1 MAYIALYR
9 KWRPKSFSDV
19 VGQKQVTEILQKA
32 ICLDKIAHAY
42 LFSGPRGTGKT
53 SMAKIFARAINC
65 EHEQNGNPCNT
76 CSICTQ
82 IIEGDSLDVVEID
95 AASNRSIEDIRTL
108 RETIK
113 FLPAEGRKKI
123 YIIDEVHMLTI
134 EAFNALLKT
143 LEEPPSHVI
152 FILATTEPER
162 IPITILSRC
171 QRYEFHRISSD
182 DIMSRLLYIA
192 KEENISLT
200 VEAARLLAVQ
210 AEGGMRDALSMLDQC
225 VGNGTQYI
233 DDNMVRQVLGLL
245 GKEWIFSL
253 STAIF
258 HNQGKEIIKQ
268 IDHIIHLGKEP
279 YIILS
284 SFIEHIRALMFMQV
298 HATSD
303 VMADYA
309 EQMQELE
316 KQAQSITS
324 ERLFYILKVLQE
336 TLLQVKT
343 SPMPRV
349 IVEMGLLMAAQG
361 ENKNT
366 NISDSALA
374 LQVNQLENMVLQ
386 LQTKVDTLIK
396 NKPIITSV
404 TSNIPEDKDE
414 IDDYEEDY
422 TVVSEIDVPCSQDNI
437 KEART
442 KEAKEAKEAVV
453 LSEKVVS
460 TGNIT
465 NKTIPEKKEKLYSS
479 IEYEEI
485 FQQVLR
491 YLNDKKKK
499 RIAYAFG
506 QGKIVC
512 IEKNTIVIS
521 LNDKFS
527 FGFNLLKEENARKML
542 EEAFGSILQVT
553 CYVQVY
559 LDSDSQIKVWEKKS
573 TALLKKNNDNVQK
586 KEVLYQKKETLAAV
600 VSATH
605 VHMDNAETNTV
616 LDAQVNDVK
625 KMNLKEKSVVEPL
638 LKRLGEC
645 NIYIEED
652 PYKGEHE

>member
-336 TLLQVKT
+336 TMLQVKT

-366 NISDSALA
+366 NISDNALA

-386 LQTKVDTLIK
+386 LQTKIDTLIK

-404 TSNIPEDKDE
+404 TSNILEDKDE

-422 TVVSEIDVPCSQDNI
+422 TISPEIDVPCSQDNI
-437 KEART
+437 KEVRT
-442 KEAKEAKEAVV
+442 KEAKEAVV

-586 KEVLYQKKETLAAV
+586 KEVLHQKKETLAAV

-605 VHMDNAETNTV
+605 VHMDNTETNTV
-616 LDAQVNDVK
+616 LDVQVNDVK

>member
-324 ERLFYILKVLQE
+324 ERLFSILKVLQE

-361 ENKNT
+361 ENKST
-366 NISDSALA
+366 NISDNALA
-374 LQVNQLENMVLQ
+374 LQVNQLEKMVLQ

-404 TSNIPEDKDE
+404 TSNILEDKDE

-422 TVVSEIDVPCSQDNI
+422 TISPEIDVPCSQDNI

-442 KEAKEAKEAVV
+442 KEAKEAKEAVF

-542 EEAFGSILQVT
+542 EEAFGSILQGT

-559 LDSDSQIKVWEKKS
+559 LDSDSQIKAWEKKS

-586 KEVLYQKKETLAAV
+586 KEVFHQKKETLAAV

-605 VHMDNAETNTV
+605 VHMDNTETNTV

>member
-316 KQAQSITS
+316 KQSQSITS

-422 TVVSEIDVPCSQDNI
+422 TISPEIDVPCSQDNI
-437 KEART
+437 KEA
-442 KEAKEAKEAVV
+442 KEAKEAVF

-465 NKTIPEKKEKLYSS
+465 NKTILEKKEKLYSS

-542 EEAFGSILQVT
+542 EEAFGSILQGT

-559 LDSDSQIKVWEKKS
+559 LDSDSQIKAWEKKS

>member
-200 VEAARLLAVQ
+200 IEAARLLAVQ

-233 DDNMVRQVLGLL
+233 DDNVVRQVLGLL

-422 TVVSEIDVPCSQDNI
+422 TISPEIDVPCSQDNI
-437 KEART
+437 KEA
-442 KEAKEAKEAVV
+442 KEAKEAVF

-465 NKTIPEKKEKLYSS
+465 NKTILEKKEKLYSS

-542 EEAFGSILQVT
+542 EEAFGSILQGT

-559 LDSDSQIKVWEKKS
+559 LDSDSQIKAWEKKS

-586 KEVLYQKKETLAAV
+586 KEVFHQKKETLAAV

-605 VHMDNAETNTV
+605 VHMDNTETNTV

>member
-200 VEAARLLAVQ
+200 IEAARLLAVQ

-422 TVVSEIDVPCSQDNI
+422 TISPEIDVPCSQDNI
-437 KEART
+437 KEA
-442 KEAKEAKEAVV
+442 KEAKEAVF

-465 NKTIPEKKEKLYSS
+465 NKTILEKKEKLYSS

-542 EEAFGSILQVT
+542 EEAFGSILQGT

-559 LDSDSQIKVWEKKS
+559 LDSDSQIKAWEKKS

-586 KEVLYQKKETLAAV
+586 KEVFHQKKETLAAV

-605 VHMDNAETNTV
+605 VHMDNTETNTV

>member
-65 EHEQNGNPCNT
+65 EYEQNGNPCNT
-76 CSICTQ
+76 CSICNQ

-233 DDNMVRQVLGLL
+233 DDNVVRQVLGLL

-422 TVVSEIDVPCSQDNI
+422 TVASEIDVPCSQDNI
-437 KEART
+437 KEAHT
-442 KEAKEAKEAVV
+442 IEAKEAKEAVV

-465 NKTIPEKKEKLYSS
+465 NKTTSEKKEKLYSS

-586 KEVLYQKKETLAAV
+586 KEVLHQKKETLAAV

-605 VHMDNAETNTV
+605 VHMDNTETNTV

>member
-233 DDNMVRQVLGLL
+233 DDNVVRQVLGLL
-245 GKEWIFSL
+245 GKKWIFSL

-336 TLLQVKT
+336 TMLQVKT

-366 NISDSALA
+366 NISDNALA

-422 TVVSEIDVPCSQDNI
+422 TVASEIDVPCSQDNI
-437 KEART
+437 KEVRT

-465 NKTIPEKKEKLYSS
+465 NKTTSEKKEKLYSS

-586 KEVLYQKKETLAAV
+586 KEVLHQKKETLAAV

-605 VHMDNAETNTV
+605 VHMDNTETNTV
-616 LDAQVNDVK
+616 LDVQVNDVK

>member
-324 ERLFYILKVLQE
+324 ERLFSILKVLQE

-422 TVVSEIDVPCSQDNI
+422 TISPEIDVPCSQDNI

-442 KEAKEAKEAVV
+442 KEAKEAVV

-542 EEAFGSILQVT
+542 EEAFGSILQGT

-559 LDSDSQIKVWEKKS
+559 LDSDSQIKTWEKKS

-586 KEVLYQKKETLAAV
+586 KEVFHQKKETLAAV

-605 VHMDNAETNTV
+605 VHMDNTETNTV

>member
-258 HNQGKEIIKQ
+258 LSLI
-268 IDHIIHLGKEP
+268 HISEP
-279 YIILS
+279 T
-284 SFIEHIRALMFMQV
+284 R
-298 HATSD
+298 
-303 VMADYA
+303 
-309 EQMQELE
+309 
-316 KQAQSITS
+316 
-324 ERLFYILKVLQE
+324 
-336 TLLQVKT
+336 
-343 SPMPRV
+343 
-349 IVEMGLLMAAQG
+349 
-361 ENKNT
+361 
-366 NISDSALA
+366 
-374 LQVNQLENMVLQ
+374 
-386 LQTKVDTLIK
+386 
-396 NKPIITSV
+396 
-404 TSNIPEDKDE
+404 
-414 IDDYEEDY
+414 
-422 TVVSEIDVPCSQDNI
+422 
-437 KEART
+437 
-442 KEAKEAKEAVV
+442 
-453 LSEKVVS
+453 
-460 TGNIT
+460 
-465 NKTIPEKKEKLYSS
+465 
-479 IEYEEI
+479 
-485 FQQVLR
+485 
-491 YLNDKKKK
+491 
-499 RIAYAFG
+499 
-506 QGKIVC
+506 
-512 IEKNTIVIS
+512 
-521 LNDKFS
+521 
-527 FGFNLLKEENARKML
+527 
-542 EEAFGSILQVT
+542 
-553 CYVQVY
+553 
-559 LDSDSQIKVWEKKS
+559 
-573 TALLKKNNDNVQK
+573 
-586 KEVLYQKKETLAAV
+586 
-600 VSATH
+600 
-605 VHMDNAETNTV
+605 
-616 LDAQVNDVK
+616 
-625 KMNLKEKSVVEPL
+625 
-638 LKRLGEC
+638 
-645 NIYIEED
+645 
-652 PYKGEHE
+652 PY

>member
-32 ICLDKIAHAY
+32 ICLDKIAHSY

-200 VEAARLLAVQ
+200 IEAARLLAVQ

-233 DDNMVRQVLGLL
+233 DDNVVRQVLGLL

-422 TVVSEIDVPCSQDNI
+422 TISPEIDVPCSQDNI
-437 KEART
+437 KEA
-442 KEAKEAKEAVV
+442 KEAKEAVF

-465 NKTIPEKKEKLYSS
+465 NKTILEKKEKLYSS

-542 EEAFGSILQVT
+542 EEAFGSILQGT

-559 LDSDSQIKVWEKKS
+559 LDSDSQIKAWEKKS

-586 KEVLYQKKETLAAV
+586 KEVFHQKKETLAAV

-605 VHMDNAETNTV
+605 VHMDNTETNTV

>member
-324 ERLFYILKVLQE
+324 ERLFSILKVLQE

-361 ENKNT
+361 ENKST
-366 NISDSALA
+366 NISDNALA
-374 LQVNQLENMVLQ
+374 LQVNQLEKMVLQ

-404 TSNIPEDKDE
+404 TSNILEDKDE

-422 TVVSEIDVPCSQDNI
+422 TISPEIDVPCSQDNI

-442 KEAKEAKEAVV
+442 KEAKEAVV

-542 EEAFGSILQVT
+542 EEAFGSILQGT

-559 LDSDSQIKVWEKKS
+559 LDSDSQIKTWEKKS

-586 KEVLYQKKETLAAV
+586 KELFHQKKETLAAV

-605 VHMDNAETNTV
+605 VHMDNTETNTV

>member
-316 KQAQSITS
+316 KQSQSITS

-422 TVVSEIDVPCSQDNI
+422 TISPEIDVPCSQDNI
-437 KEART
+437 KEA
-442 KEAKEAKEAVV
+442 KEAKEAVF

-465 NKTIPEKKEKLYSS
+465 NKTILEKKEKLYSS

-542 EEAFGSILQVT
+542 EEAFGSILQGT

-559 LDSDSQIKVWEKKS
+559 LDSDSQIKAWEKKS

-586 KEVLYQKKETLAAV
+586 KEVFHQKKETLAAV

-605 VHMDNAETNTV
+605 VHMDNTETNTV

>member
-324 ERLFYILKVLQE
+324 ERLFSILKVLQE

-361 ENKNT
+361 ENKST
-366 NISDSALA
+366 NISDNALA
-374 LQVNQLENMVLQ
+374 LQVNQLEKMVLQ

-404 TSNIPEDKDE
+404 TSNILEDKDE

-422 TVVSEIDVPCSQDNI
+422 TISPEIDVPCSQDNI

-442 KEAKEAKEAVV
+442 KEAKEAVV

-542 EEAFGSILQVT
+542 EEAFGSILQGT

-559 LDSDSQIKVWEKKS
+559 LDSDSQIKTWEKKS

-586 KEVLYQKKETLAAV
+586 KEVFHQKKETLAAV

-605 VHMDNAETNTV
+605 VHMDNTETNTV

>member
-404 TSNIPEDKDE
+404 TSNILEDKDE

-422 TVVSEIDVPCSQDNI
+422 TISPEIDVPCSQDNI

-442 KEAKEAKEAVV
+442 KEAKEAVF

-465 NKTIPEKKEKLYSS
+465 NKTIPEKKEKIYSS

-542 EEAFGSILQVT
+542 EEAFGSILQGT

-559 LDSDSQIKVWEKKS
+559 LDSDSQIKAWEKKS

-586 KEVLYQKKETLAAV
+586 KEVFHQKKETLAAV

>member
-324 ERLFYILKVLQE
+324 ERLFSILKVLQE

-361 ENKNT
+361 ENKST
-366 NISDSALA
+366 NISDNALA
-374 LQVNQLENMVLQ
+374 LQVNQLEKMVLQ

-404 TSNIPEDKDE
+404 TSNILEDKDE

-422 TVVSEIDVPCSQDNI
+422 TISPEIDVPCSQDNI

-442 KEAKEAKEAVV
+442 KEAKEAVF

-542 EEAFGSILQVT
+542 EEAFGSILQGT

-559 LDSDSQIKVWEKKS
+559 LDSDSQIKAWEKKS

-586 KEVLYQKKETLAAV
+586 KEVFHQKKETLAVV

-605 VHMDNAETNTV
+605 VHMDNTETNTV

>member
-324 ERLFYILKVLQE
+324 ERLFSILKVLQE

>member
-233 DDNMVRQVLGLL
+233 DDNVVRQVLGLL

-336 TLLQVKT
+336 TMLQVKT

-366 NISDSALA
+366 NISDNALA

-386 LQTKVDTLIK
+386 LQTKIDTLIK

-422 TVVSEIDVPCSQDNI
+422 TVASEIDVPCSQDNI
-437 KEART
+437 KEVRT
-442 KEAKEAKEAVV
+442 KEAKEAVV

-465 NKTIPEKKEKLYSS
+465 NKTTSEKKEKLYSS

-586 KEVLYQKKETLAAV
+586 KEVLHQKKETLAAV

-605 VHMDNAETNTV
+605 VHMDNTETNTV
-616 LDAQVNDVK
+616 LDVQVNDVK